1 MGYPDSLC
9 GTVCGVSSGWRYAD
23 PFGCHQ
29 AEGAVYFEE
38 TFIHMFDS
46 VTTIGLLLTLVMIF
60 SFQGN
65 TILEKTSAHCFDCG
79 TADFTDLPDFC
90 DCVYRLPGFEAA
102 LQDCCSRRNDLCFQ
116 LL

>member
-60 SFQGN
+60 V
-65 TILEKTSAHCFDCG
+65 
-79 TADFTDLPDFC
+79 
-90 DCVYRLPGFEAA
+90 CV
-102 LQDCCSRRNDLCFQ
+102 Q
-116 LL
+116 LVVAGLVTMIFRV